1 MKTLIT
7 TISASVLAL
16 GLSMNV
22 TADELDDLMLHGDED
37 LSIVKLGNE
46 VDQSRDNYTEV
57 DIAAF
62 EVSNDID
69 ESIYAD
75 DDMSIVNIG
84 R

>member
-7 TISASVLAL
+7 AISASVLAL

-22 TADELDDLMLHGDED
+22 SADELDDLLLHGDED

-46 VDQSRDNYTEV
+46 VDQNRVNYTEV

-62 EVSNDID
+62 EVSDDIED
-69 ESIYAD
+69 SIYAD
-75 DDMSIVNIG
+75 DDMSIVNVG